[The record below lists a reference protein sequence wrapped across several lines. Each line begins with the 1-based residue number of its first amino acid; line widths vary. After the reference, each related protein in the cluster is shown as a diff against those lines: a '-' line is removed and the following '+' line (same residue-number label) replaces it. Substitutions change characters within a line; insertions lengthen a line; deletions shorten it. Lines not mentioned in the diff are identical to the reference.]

1 MKYQMEMLEWKTT
14 TEINLKK
21 KSLKKWLNSNIEV
34 TEEMISELENETTE
48 IIQYEHQR
56 ENSLKKQWTE
66 PQVPV
71 RL

>member
-1 MKYQMEMLEWKTT
+1 MKYQMEMLERKTT
-14 TEINLKK
+14 TEINLKKK

-56 ENSLKKQWTE
+56 ENRLKKQ
-66 PQVPV
+66 
-71 RL
+71 